1 MTKKFGKRT
10 KEAKQMTAATTA
22 GAASHRGDE
31 WHAID
36 WQKAHHTVR
45 RLQAR
50 IVKATQE
57 ERWGKVKALQRLLA
71 HSFSGKA
78 LAVKRVTENQGK
90 RTAGVDRDIWNTP
103 AKKAAAVYS
112 LRQRGSQSQPL
123 RRVYIPKA
131 NGTKRPLGIPTMRD
145 RAMQALYLLALEP
158 IAETTGDPNSYGFR
172 PERSTADAIGH
183 LHQVLSLPTGA
194 EWILEGDIRSCFDEI
209 SQEWLLT
216 HIPIE
221 KRVLQQWLKAGFIE
235 GSVFHDTNAGTPQGG
250 ICSPVLANLTL
261 DGLEAKL
268 RELYPKK
275 TAKSRRV
282 KVNVVRFADDFVITG
297 SSKELLENEVKPL
310 VEQFLH
316 ERGLELSQEKTKIT
330 HIADG
335 FDVLGQ
341 HVRDY
346 DGTILVKPSRKNVQ
360 ALLQK
365 VRGIIKGNAQATT
378 GNLIGLLNP
387 VIRGWSNFHRH
398 VASKQTFTK
407 VDNAIF
413 QALWSWAKRR
423 HPKKPL
429 RWIKDTY
436 FHKVEG
442 RNWVF
447 RGERPGK
454 HGRPIKVR
462 LFYASQVA
470 IQRHVK
476 IKGAANPYDP
486 AWERYFEHRLGV
498 KMLENL
504 RERRKLLYLW
514 KEQNGLCPVCEQP
527 ITSITGWH
535 NHHIVWRVHGGT
547 DRAENRVLLHPT
559 CHTQVHHHGLTV
571 VKPRSSQGGGAL
583 WAKA

>member
-1 MTKKFGKRT
+1 MGVWVWEDGKSERQTGMAWIGVAWQHNITLRASGQTSIWSFVTREFGKRT
-10 KEAKQMTAATTA
+10 KEAKQMTAAQPA
-22 GAASHRGDE
+22 GAASHGGDA

-36 WQKAHHTVR
+36 WQNAHYTVR

-57 ERWGKVKALQRLLA
+57 GRRAKVKALQRLLT
-71 HSFSGKA
+71 HSFHGKA

-90 RTAGVDRDIWNTP
+90 RTAGVDRDIWDTP
-103 AKKAAAVYS
+103 AKKATALYS
-112 LRQRGSQSQPL
+112 LRQHGYQPQPL
-123 RRVYIPKA
+123 KRVYIPTA
-131 NGTKRPLGIPTMRD
+131 NGKKRPLGIPTMKD

-158 IAETTGDPNSYGFR
+158 IAETTGDPNSYGVR

-194 EWILEGDIRSCFDEI
+194 EWILEGDIRSCFDEMRHD
-209 SQEWLLT
+209 WLLA
-216 HIPIE
+216 HIPME
-221 KRVLQQWLKAGFIE
+221 KRVLQQWLKAGFIA
-235 GSVFHDTNAGTPQGG
+235 GSVLHDTEAGTPQGG
-250 ICSPVLANLTL
+250 ICSPVLANLAL

-268 RELYPKK
+268 REVYPKK
-275 TAKSRRV
+275 SAKSRRV
-282 KVNVVRFADDFVITG
+282 NVNVVRFADDFVSTG
-297 SSKELLENEVKPL
+297 SSKELLANEVNPL

-335 FDVLGQ
+335 FDFLGQ

-346 DGTILVKPSRKNVQ
+346 NGKILVKPSRKNVQ
-360 ALLQK
+360 ALLRK

-387 VIRGWSNFHRH
+387 GIRGWANFHRY
-398 VASKQTFTK
+398 VASKQPFTK
-407 VDNAIF
+407 VDSAIF
-413 QALWSWAKRR
+413 QALWRWAKRR

-436 FHKVEG
+436 FHHVGG

-447 RGERPGK
+447 RGKRLGK
-454 HGRPIKVR
+454 DGQPITVR

-476 IKGAANPYDP
+476 IKGEANPYDP
-486 AWERYFEHRLGV
+486 AWEIYFEHRNGV
-498 KMLENL
+498 EDGREPAGTTEATPPLE
-504 RERRKLLYLW
+504 RTKRRMS
-514 KEQNGLCPVCEQP
+514 GL
-527 ITSITGWH
+527 
-535 NHHIVWRVHGGT
+535 
-547 DRAENRVLLHPT
+547 
-559 CHTQVHHHGLTV
+559 
-571 VKPRSSQGGGAL
+571 
-583 WAKA
+583 